1 MIEILDCEQRSPE
14 WYEARRGIPTA
25 SNFGKIMAKG
35 EGKMRRSYL
44 LQLAAEILTG
54 ELLETYSN
62 ADMERGRE
70 HEAAAARLYAYANDC
85 EIRHAGFIRW
95 IGPGNGGW
103 VGYSPDG
110 LIGDDGLVEIKSK
123 RGDLLIGTI
132 LNGKFPGEHYW
143 QCLGGML
150 VAEREWIDLVCYWP
164 GIPLFTK
171 TLQRSDP
178 QVADDMRLLREE
190 IERFNEELQ
199 HTVDKVKR
207 YGAAP

>member
-1 MIEILDCEQRSPE
+1 MSAVILDVPQNSDE

-35 EGKMRRSYL
+35 EGKVRRSYL
-44 LQLAAEILTG
+44 LHLAAELITG
-54 ELLETYSN
+54 EPLETYSN

-70 HEAAAARLYAYANDC
+70 QEAEAARLYAYANEC
-85 EIRHAGFIRW
+85 EIQRVGFIKSR
-95 IGPGNGGW
+95 INGLP

-110 LIGDDGLVEIKSK
+110 LIGDSGLVEIKSK

-150 VAEREWIDLVCYWP
+150 VAERDWIDLVCYWP

-171 TLQRSDP
+171 TLQRGDK
-178 QVADDMRLLREE
+178 QVADDMRLLLEE
-190 IERFNEELQ
+190 IERFNDELQ
-199 HTVDKVKR
+199 HTVEKVR
-207 YGAAP
+207 SYGRPKL